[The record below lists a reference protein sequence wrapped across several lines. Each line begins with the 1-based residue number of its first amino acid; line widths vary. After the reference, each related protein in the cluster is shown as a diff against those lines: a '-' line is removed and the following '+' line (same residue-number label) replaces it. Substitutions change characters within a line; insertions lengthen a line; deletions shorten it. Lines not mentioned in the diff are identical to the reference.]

1 MCGITGIIA
10 FSEEGKQY
18 LPKIGEAVN
27 AIVHRGPDGH
37 ATFADRNVALGHAR
51 LAIIDTSTA
60 AAQPFQSADHRYT
73 IVFNGEIFNYRELRS
88 ELEQDG
94 VTFRTSSDTEV
105 LLNLFARDGK
115 EMLPKLNGF
124 FAFAIYDRDTETT
137 FVARDRYGEKPLYIR
152 RDQHSAVFASEPA
165 GIWAVIPEQEI
176 NQESISDFLHLNY
189 VATGSALVNDV
200 TRMPAGTWI
209 EFYSGDNDDTYN
221 GDRWYTIP
229 GTSENPPSYN
239 KAIAEVRKRL
249 EKAVER
255 RMIADVPLGSFLS
268 GGIDSSVVAS
278 LAIKKN
284 PDLHTFSIGFPDE
297 PHFDETRYAEMVA
310 KQIGS
315 KHHVFQVRNNDLL
328 EALHDFLNR
337 IDMPFA
343 DSSALA
349 VHILSRE
356 TRKHVTVALS
366 GDGADELF
374 AGYNKHSAE
383 YIARNPGLIKLIARA
398 GRPLWD
404 RLPGSRNSKSGNFV
418 RQMKKFSKGVKLTA
432 TDRWWEWAG
441 YYSLKEMQDLLLNKD
456 EIYWGGENLD
466 DDYVD
471 SEDFNSVL
479 RADFNIVLEGDMLI
493 KADTMSMRH
502 GLEMRSPFLDHEL
515 VEYVMQL
522 PADYKIDRKHR
533 KKILKDAT
541 ADLLPSEIF
550 TRRKQGFEVPLLQWF
565 RNDLQGLTDELLG
578 IPFLKQQQL
587 FHPKAIAQLRK
598 QLMSNNPGDSAS
610 RLWGL
615 IVFQSW
621 WKKYYAK
628 NI

>member
-418 RQMKKFSKGVKLTA
+418 RQMKKFSKGVKLSA

-550 TRRKQGFEVPLLQWF
+550 TRRKQGFEVPLL
-565 RNDLQGLTDELLG
+565 
-578 IPFLKQQQL
+578 KQQQL

>member
-37 ATFADRNVALGHAR
+37 ATFTNRNVALGHAR

-152 RDQHSAVFASEPA
+152 CNQHTAVFASEPA
-165 GIWAVIPEQEI
+165 GIWAVVPEQEI

-200 TRMPAGTWI
+200 TRMPPGTWM
-209 EFYSGDNDDTYN
+209 EFYSGDTNDTYN

-229 GTSENPPSYN
+229 GTSEYPPAYTE
-239 KAIAEVRKRL
+239 AIAEVRKRL

-255 RMIADVPLGSFLS
+255 RMISDVPLGSFLS
-268 GGIDSSVVAS
+268 GGIDSSVVAA
-278 LAIKKN
+278 LAIKHN
-284 PDLHTFSIGFPDE
+284 SDLHTFSIGFPDE

-310 KQIGS
+310 KKIGS

-578 IPFLKQQQL
+578 IPFVKQQQL